1 VSLNWLGEVKL
12 QKGDEK
18 GALAAYKESYD
29 IRHRLAAQG
38 QDGPEAQRDLSISL
52 DHLGDLELL
61 GDIGRQRWKAALAA
75 YQESFY
81 IFLKLAA
88 QDPNSAS
95 VPAGLDFSLGK
106 MADPA
111 QKRAVLN
118 EGLTIVKMLNL
129 TSEQM
134 QRAELVVRIFL
145 SKLS

>member
-1 VSLNWLGEVKL
+1 MAGTAEIRAELTNRLSIVDTDIQRLLSVNLIRRGDAEL
-12 QKGDEK
+12 QKGNQ
-18 GALAAYKESYD
+18 AT
-29 IRHRLAAQG
+29 
-38 QDGPEAQRDLSISL
+38 
-52 DHLGDLELL
+52 
-61 GDIGRQRWKAALAA
+61 ALAA

-95 VPAGLDFSLGK
+95 APAGLDFSLGK

-118 EGLTIVKMLNL
+118 EGLTILRMLNL